1 MPTPIQLSDQQLA
14 FMRVLWDRGEA
25 TAQEVQAALVDQG
38 QGLAP
43 TTVATVLT
51 RLERKGLVAHRRRG
65 RQFVYRARAGEQ
77 EIRRSM
83 LARLTDFFFGGDPD
97 ALVSHL
103 TAGRG
108 LGEEDLEEVRRLI
121 AEREQAPPAS
131 GPDAESNDD
140 DGG

>member
-1 MPTPIQLSDQQLA
+1 MTLPTQLSDQQLA

-25 TAQEVQAALVDQG
+25 TAQDVQAALAEQG
-38 QGLAP
+38 HALAP

-65 RQFVYRARAGEQ
+65 RQFVYRARAAEQ

-83 LARLTDFFFGGDPD
+83 LARLTDFFFGGDPE

-103 TAGRG
+103 TSGRG
-108 LGEEDLEEVRRLI
+108 LGEDDLEEVRRLI
-121 AEREQAPPAS
+121 AEKEQRPP
-131 GPDAESNDD
+131 ESDPDD
-140 DGG
+140 DG

>member
-1 MPTPIQLSDQQLA
+1 MTLPVQLSDQQLA

-25 TAQEVQAALVDQG
+25 TAQDVQSALAEQG
-38 QGLAP
+38 HALAP

-51 RLERKGLVAHRRRG
+51 RLERKGLVAHRRSG
-65 RQFVYRARAGEQ
+65 RQFVYRARANEQ

-83 LARLTDFFFGGDPD
+83 LARITDFFFGGDPD

-108 LGEEDLEEVRRLI
+108 LGEDDLEEVRRLI
-121 AEREQAPPAS
+121 AEKEQRLL
-131 GPDAESNDD
+131 ESNPDD
-140 DGG
+140 DG

>member
-1 MPTPIQLSDQQLA
+1 MVLPIQLSDQQLA

-25 TAQEVQAALVDQG
+25 TAQDVQAALGDQG
-38 QGLAP
+38 HELAP

-103 TAGRG
+103 TAGQG

-121 AEREQAPPAS
+121 SDREQQARAPAQ
-131 GPDAESNDD
+131 ESTDE